1 MPRLRTEELLPHDVP
16 RSSPCVLHLPLLEAE
31 TQQCVIEK
39 LRSQSLPSAGS
50 TTQAVSKIR
59 MDLVLSQTE
68 ISKGYG
74 MDE

>member
-1 MPRLRTEELLPHDVP
+1 M
-16 RSSPCVLHLPLLEAE
+16 LHLPLLEAE